1 MATYTWADLRRMWP
15 TLSQYE
21 RLDKARAAGH
31 TVIRP
36 GYEGGQTPDP
46 PKATVNEDGT
56 VTFSGGSSP
65 PPPTPPPSNT
75 RGGGATG
82 THPLSQA
89 QVQYRGEDGQ
99 LHTVNHPDIQA
110 EIARLQK
117 TGRNADAH
125 ALIRAAD
132 RYEDMVSQQ
141 NAEIASQREE
151 DARNAADLERV
162 TARRNAMLDAVAR
175 ATGITREQLNNA
187 IRANGRIMTILR
199 RMDAASRSGTAGGKK
214 RFDKEAEALSKIRI
228 YGKKINYANPSG
240 DTQWMNRRD
249 SLAAAGRTYYQH
261 YADPIRKPDNKKL
274 LTGGDDDAGGTTTT
288 DGGTAGTGNGNAGT
302 GNGEGGEKGGEEEEE
317 VPRKVKQTVKQ
328 QIMNSPVFNSFLTQL
343 IESTGITTG
352 VSTATKKFDMTAG
365 ERRTFMNNLFTGDF
379 RSKIADLLVARRSGL
394 GSKAY
399 TDAYDAL
406 RNIKLGDTGKKF
418 LSTQNLQQALN
429 QAGLGVAEP
438 TEYMQRFLN
447 TLPGVDGADP
457 TRTFGGLAWLK
468 GFNPI
473 YEDAAPTTGI
483 GQKWLTI
490 EEVLKLSPE
499 KMAEYANIAEMMGD
513 LGYPY
518 LPGGAIERETPI
530 DFGAEGFDPTKLSDP
545 RQQAQYLEWK
555 AFQDKV
561 NPETPETIDWATFDP
576 STATNAQLKSML
588 DRQTLLNQIEE
599 LRGDGPEAGQG
610 TDAQPI
616 MSPNVN
622 PDSPF
627 TQVSPQGTGGYV
639 DSAQAGWQTSDQFN
653 PLYQPDHMNAENNL
667 HGGRIGGRY

>member
-21 RLDKARAAGH
+21 RLDKARAEGH
-31 TVIRP
+31 TIIRP
-36 GYEGGQTPDP
+36 GYEGGHTPDP

-65 PPPTPPPSNT
+65 PPPTPPPRNT

-82 THPLSQA
+82 THPLSQT
-89 QVQYRGEDGQ
+89 QVQYRGADGQ

-110 EIARLQK
+110 EIARLQR
-117 TGRNADAH
+117 TGRREDAH
-125 ALIRAAD
+125 ALVRAAD
-132 RYEDMVSQQ
+132 RYEDMVSRQT
-141 NAEIASQREE
+141 AEIASQREE
-151 DARNAADLERV
+151 ETRNAADLERV
-162 TARRNAMLDAVAR
+162 TARKNAMLDAVAK
-175 ATGITREQLNNA
+175 ATGITRAQLNSA
-187 IRANGRIMTILR
+187 ISANSRIGTLLR

-240 DTQWMNRRD
+240 ETQWMNRRD
-249 SLAAAGRTYYQH
+249 SLAAAGRTYYKH
-261 YADPIRKPDNKKL
+261 GSDPIRQPNTG
-274 LTGGDDDAGGTTTT
+274 TGGDKSLTT
-288 DGGTAGTGNGNAGT
+288 DPPP
-302 GNGEGGEKGGEEEEE
+302 KDPPLKDPPPKDPPPKDDEEEE
-317 VPRKVKQTVKQ
+317 VPRKVKETVKQ

-379 RSKIADLLVARRSGL
+379 RSKIADLLVARRLGL

-399 TDAYDAL
+399 TDAYNAL

-457 TRTFGGLAWLK
+457 TRTFGGLDWLK

-473 YEDAAPTTGI
+473 YEDAPATGI

-490 EEVLKLSPE
+490 DELLKLSPE
-499 KMAEYANIAEMMGD
+499 KMAEYAKIAEMMGG

-518 LPGGAIERETPI
+518 LPGGAIERETPV

-545 RQQAQYLEWK
+545 RQQAQYLQWK

-561 NPETPETIDWATFDP
+561 NPETPETIDWANFDP
-576 STATNAQLKSML
+576 STATNAQLQSML

-599 LRGDGPEAGQG
+599 LRGGGAEAGQG

-616 MSPNVN
+616 MAPNAD
-622 PDSPF
+622 PDAPF
-627 TQVSPQGTGGYV
+627 TQAPDQGTGGYLN
-639 DSAQAGWQTSDQFN
+639 SAQAGWQSSDQFN
-653 PLYQPDHMNAENNL
+653 PLYQPDHMLAENNL
-667 HGGRIGGRY
+667 HTRSGGRF